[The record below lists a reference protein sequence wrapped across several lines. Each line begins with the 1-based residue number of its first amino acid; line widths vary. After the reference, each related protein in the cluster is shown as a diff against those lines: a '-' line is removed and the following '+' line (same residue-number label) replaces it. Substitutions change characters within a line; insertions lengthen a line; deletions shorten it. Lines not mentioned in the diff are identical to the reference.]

1 MDVTLHLCGPKGDG
15 QRLLLDRAL
24 AMLQADNEY
33 LLQAMLRSGMAV
45 PDKVEDLGI
54 PYRDDTLID
63 PHGDS
68 QHYFGYRQMLEHGS
82 FSCGD
87 ASAFEAAVLVVKYQM
102 PATAFSEARGDGIF
116 HAVYRSPA
124 GIVDPVARFHRTR
137 GGRVAV

>member
-33 LLQAMLRSGMAV
+33 LIQAMLRSGMAV

-54 PYRDDTLID
+54 PYRDDTLLD
-63 PHGDS
+63 PNGES

-87 ASAFEAAVLVVKYQM
+87 AAPFEAAVLVVKYNI
-102 PATAFSEARGDGIF
+102 PAVAFSDARGNGIF
-116 HAVYRSPA
+116 HAVYRTPA
-124 GIVDPVARFHRTR
+124 GVVDPIVRFHSARR
-137 GGRVAV
+137 GGLAV